1 MPEGHGRLLLEFVFF
16 LFGCFHDRSLVVQ
29 FSWSCYA
36 QFVDATRVALVGECP
51 KYLLGIEGA
60 EK

>member
-16 LFGCFHDRSLVVQ
+16 IWLFS
-29 FSWSCYA
+29 SYA
-36 QFVDATRVALVGECP
+36 QFVDATRVALVGKCP